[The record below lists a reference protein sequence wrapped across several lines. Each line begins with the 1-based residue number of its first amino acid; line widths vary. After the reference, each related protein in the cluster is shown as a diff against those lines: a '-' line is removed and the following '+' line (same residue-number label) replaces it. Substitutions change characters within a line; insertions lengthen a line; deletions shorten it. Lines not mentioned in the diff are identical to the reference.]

1 MKPKKKKI
9 CRNRV
14 SSVQLEFFENIQVEL
29 EFHNYYYFLV
39 AFCYNLIV
47 KKNEFYIET
56 RFFKNQVS
64 K

>member
-1 MKPKKKKI
+1 MKLKKKI
-9 CRNRV
+9 V
-14 SSVQLEFFENIQVEL
+14 ELEFLVYNLSFFENIQVEL

-39 AFCYNLIV
+39 SFCYNLIV